1 MRDDNALNASDVAGI
16 LHISRASV
24 YEMAKEHKI
33 PSYRVGRKLFFT
45 LKDVQEYRERAKVG
59 KASPAEAGETA
70 PGAARQPA
78 LSDSPEYLIAGQGIA
93 ADAFVDRF
101 EQLGLNV
108 GRRLRTSYAGL
119 VDLYNGR
126 LDAALVHLYDQRTN
140 SYNVPFVQRLA
151 PGTPI
156 VVFRLLKRRQGFA
169 VAPGNPK
176 GIASWGALLRDGVR
190 VANRTKGCGSRVLM
204 DEKLI
209 SMEANVGDILGYE
222 TEYDTGLAAA
232 EAVARGYA
240 DVAVIGEQIAAHA
253 NGIDFVPL
261 QFEWLDIAV
270 AKTGK
275 GRTLVRTLKGLFDD
289 RAFTEEYG
297 RVVHGETSGFGS
309 IVYEC

>member
-24 YEMAKEHKI
+24 YEMARKHEL

-45 LKDVQEYRERAKVG
+45 LRDVQKYRERTRAGQQHGV
-59 KASPAEAGETA
+59 ASGRDGGIMATRSSGD
-70 PGAARQPA
+70 G
-78 LSDSPEYLIAGQGIA
+78 SEYLIAGQGIA

-101 EQLGLNV
+101 EQLGLSV
-108 GRRLRTSYAGL
+108 SRRLRTSYAGL

-140 SYNVPFVQRLA
+140 SYNIPFVQRLA
-151 PGTPI
+151 PGTPV
-156 VVFRLLKRRQGFA
+156 VVFRLVRRRQGFA

-176 GIASWGALLRDGVR
+176 DIASWGALLRDGIKL
-190 VANRTKGCGSRVLM
+190 ANRTKGCGSRVLM
-204 DEKLI
+204 DEKLVT
-209 SMEANVGDILGYE
+209 MEADVHSILGYE

-240 DVAVIGEQIAAHA
+240 DVAVIGEQIAAQA
-253 NGIDFVPL
+253 EGIDFVPL
-261 QFEWLDIAV
+261 QSEQLDIVV
-270 AKTGK
+270 AKGGK
-275 GRTLVRTLKGLFDD
+275 GRTLVRTLKGLFEDH
-289 RAFTEEYG
+289 AFAKEYG
-297 RVVHGETSGFGS
+297 RVVHGETTNFGS